1 MRQTMEKN
9 MVRYGTDM
17 TIVSGE
23 EELTVRGFFRA
34 VNSKSWQN
42 MESVVSLLGEISRGQ
57 YVYIGPIGVPAK
69 EGDTLL
75 IGRKSYL
82 FRRVEPYYF
91 KNQPIYLWGLCVEK
105 GVNDTWGTPSS
116 N

>member
-1 MRQTMEKN
+1 MRQTMEKL
-9 MVRYGTDM
+9 MSRYGTDM
-17 TIVSGE
+17 TIVSGGNE
-23 EELTVRGFFRA
+23 TTVRAFFRA

-57 YVYIGPIGVPAK
+57 YVYIGPAGAAVK
-69 EGDTLL
+69 EGDTLNL
-75 IGRKSYL
+75 GTKSYL

-105 GVNDTWGTPSS
+105 GVNDTWGTQSL